1 MDQSLDK
8 SKPASTSYR
17 ETFRRHRK
25 LFCLPIILGAF
36 AAAFFLLGTGRTYK
50 STASLWVDTA
60 PTMPSSLSAASGPLT
75 QPPASAEQGILSEL
89 LTTASFDSAVA
100 AHSLIGKSLRSADA
114 IRAKAAELLANGQVG
129 QTVSGGQVLQISYSA
144 SSPALAESVLRAL
157 IAQLSIYTDSLTAQH
172 AQAAVAY
179 DRDQVKVA
187 QSALAMA
194 RANVTAYQAQ
204 HPQVTPRDT
213 NYAALLSTQ
222 NNAATQL
229 ARANTAL
236 SQAADTGTGNGVWS
250 IRVVDP
256 PAQAT
261 TTPLGKKKIAEV
273 ILGGALGGL
282 LVSFLAVVA
291 LTPAKKEVWEDELP
305 IGEPFFPDMP
315 SAEPSPAESPSV
327 ATAPRPST
335 PAPTAVRPRLVVGE
349 RRFQFRAPSAHIE
362 EQ

>member
-8 SKPASTSYR
+8 SKPPSTSYR
-17 ETFRRHRK
+17 ETVRRHRN
-25 LFCLPIILGAF
+25 LFCMPIILGAL

-50 STASLWVDTA
+50 STASLWIDTA
-60 PTMPSSLSAASGPLT
+60 PTMASSLNSNSGPLAE
-75 QPPASAEQGILSEL
+75 PPASAEQGILSEL
-89 LTTASFDSAVA
+89 LTTGSFVSSVA
-100 AHSLIGKSLRSADA
+100 EHSLLGKSLGSADA
-114 IRAKAAELLANGQVG
+114 IRANAPGLLANGQVV
-129 QTVSGGQVLQISYSA
+129 QTVPGGQVLQISYSA
-144 SSPALAESVLRAL
+144 SSPAMAESVLGAL
-157 IAQLSIYTDSLTAQH
+157 IAQLRNYTDRLTAQH

-187 QSALAMA
+187 ETALATA
-194 RANVTAYQAQ
+194 RGNVTAYQAQ
-204 HPQVTPRDT
+204 HPGVTRSDT
-213 NYAALLSTQ
+213 NYVSLVSTE

-236 SQAADTGTGNGVWS
+236 SQVTGTGNGGWS
-250 IRVVDP
+250 IQVIDP
-256 PAQAT
+256 PGQAS

-305 IGEPFFPDMP
+305 IGGPFFPDVP
-315 SAEPSPAESPSV
+315 SAEPSRAESPRV
-327 ATAPRPST
+327 PTAPAPST
-335 PAPTAVRPRLVVGE
+335 PAPTAVGPRLSLGD
-349 RRFQFRAPSAHIE
+349 RRFQFRTPSAHTE